1 VTAVTNESA
10 RSGYAR
16 CESSRVHKKEIL
28 ETFDFYS
35 ATPLAERQIMLDS
48 AVTVHLAEG
57 AAFYREGDR
66 CREVGLVA
74 SGDIRVFKSL
84 SNGRDVTLYHVRDR
98 HPCLI
103 NMLSVFLHRGAMA
116 SAVADAPT
124 EALMI
129 RSHVFRNLLTS
140 SAPLQRFV
148 FETMSE
154 RLVDVMTLIEEIV
167 VRRMDARL
175 ASWLVDGFSASRDEG
190 ITITHEEI
198 AAELGTAREVVSRV
212 LKDFEH
218 KGAVRLARG
227 RIVLLNDRLLRDAAG
242 REPS

>member
-1 VTAVTNESA
+1 M
-10 RSGYAR
+10 
-16 CESSRVHKKEIL
+16 HKKEIL
-28 ETFDFYS
+28 ETFEFYT
-35 ATPLAERQIMLDS
+35 ATPQAERQTMLDA
-48 AVTVHLAEG
+48 AVTVELAEG
-57 AAFYREGDR
+57 ASFYREGDR

-74 SGDIRVFKSL
+74 RGDIRVFKSM
-84 SNGRDVTLYHVRDR
+84 SNGREVTLYHVRDR

-103 NMLSVFLHRGAMA
+103 NMLSVFLHREAMA
-116 SAVADAPT
+116 SAVVDAPT
-124 EALMI
+124 EALVI
-129 RSHVFRNLLTS
+129 RSDVFRNLLTS

-175 ASWLVDGFSASRDEG
+175 ASWLIDRFAASRDG
-190 ITITHEEI
+190 ATTITHEEI

-212 LKDFEH
+212 LKEFEH

-227 RIVLLNDRLLRDAAG
+227 HIVLLDDRLLWDAAG
-242 REPS
+242 RNRS

>member
-1 VTAVTNESA
+1 MDK
-10 RSGYAR
+10 R
-16 CESSRVHKKEIL
+16 EIL
-28 ETFDFYS
+28 ETFDFYT
-35 ATPLAERQIMLDS
+35 AAPVAERQTIFDA

-57 AAFYREGDR
+57 TAFYQEGDR
-66 CREVGLVA
+66 CGEVGLVA
-74 SGDIRVFKSL
+74 RGDIRVFKRMP
-84 SNGRDVTLYHVRDR
+84 NGREVTLYHVRDR

-103 NMLSVFLHRGAMA
+103 NMLSVFLHREAMA
-116 SAVADAPT
+116 SAVVDAPT
-124 EALMI
+124 EAVTI
-129 RSHVFRNLLTS
+129 RSDIFRNLLTS

-175 ASWLVDGFSASRDEG
+175 ASWLVDGFAASRDGG

-212 LKDFEH
+212 LKEFEH

-227 RIVLLNDRLLRDAAG
+227 HIVLLDDRLLADAAA
-242 REPS
+242 RS

>member
-1 VTAVTNESA
+1 M
-10 RSGYAR
+10 
-16 CESSRVHKKEIL
+16 HKKEIL
-28 ETFDFYS
+28 ETFDFYT
-35 ATPLAERQIMLDS
+35 AAALAERQTMLDA

-57 AAFYREGDR
+57 APFYREGDR

-74 SGDIRVFKSL
+74 RGDIRVFKSM
-84 SNGRDVTLYHVRDR
+84 SNGREVTLYHVRDR

-103 NMLSVFLHRGAMA
+103 NMLSVFLHREAMA
-116 SAVADAPT
+116 SAVVDAPT
-124 EALMI
+124 DALVI
-129 RSHVFRNLLTS
+129 RSDVFRNLLTS

-175 ASWLVDGFSASRDEG
+175 ASWLVDRFAASRDRG

-198 AAELGTAREVVSRV
+198 AAELGTAREVVSRL
-212 LKDFEH
+212 LKELEH
-218 KGAVRLARG
+218 KGTVRLARAH
-227 RIVLLNDRLLRDAAG
+227 IVLLDDRLLSDAAG
-242 REPS
+242 RDPS